1 MKRFFI
7 LSKALTLSYAR
18 EPMVVFWNLVFPV
31 FLLVIYRFV
40 FGEMAVNGAAFM
52 QWVVPG
58 VVVLNILSFGML
70 GGSAFMTGMR
80 TTGVLWRLK
89 ATPTPAV
96 YLFGAFMVVNVL
108 TCLAQTALVLGFAAV
123 AFGWSVSFDGLI
135 LSLPMI
141 LLTVVASV
149 ALGAVHQQPVAKP
162 ECDACRRAVA
172 VLRATLSRRT
182 GHSYGEYAGM
192 AATDGA
198 VPARLRHRR
207 SGARAVDQRRPGRR
221 RGAQPGALCGL
232 HPGGWP
238 PGGALLP
245 LADEQVRG
253 ERCEGGG

>member
-40 FGEMAVNGAAFM
+40 FGEMAVDGAAFM
-52 QWVVPG
+52 QWAVPG

-70 GGSAFMTGMR
+70 GGSTFMTGMR

-89 ATPTPAV
+89 ATPTPASQFV
-96 YLFGAFMVVNVL
+96 GAFMVVNVL
-108 TCLAQTALVLGFAAV
+108 MCLAQTALVLGFAAV

-149 ALGAVHQQPVAKP
+149 ALGQCISSLSPNQNVTLAVGQLLYFVQLFLAGLVIPMENMPEWLQQAARFLPAYAIGDLVRAP
-162 ECDACRRAVA
+162 LINGDLGTDAARNLALSVGY
-172 VLRATLSRRT
+172 TLA
-182 GHSYGEYAGM
+182 AGLL
-192 AATDGA
+192 AARFFRWQT
-198 VPARLRHRR
+198 R
-207 SGARAVDQRRPGRR
+207 
-221 RGAQPGALCGL
+221 
-232 HPGGWP
+232 
-238 PGGALLP
+238 
-245 LADEQVRG
+245 
-253 ERCEGGG
+253 